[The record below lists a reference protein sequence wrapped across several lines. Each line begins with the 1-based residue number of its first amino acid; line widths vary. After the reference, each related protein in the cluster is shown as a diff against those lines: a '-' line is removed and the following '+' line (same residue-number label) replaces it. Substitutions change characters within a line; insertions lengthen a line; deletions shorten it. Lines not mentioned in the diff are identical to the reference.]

1 MSGGAASLDGTEEL
15 TEELASL
22 CRAAAHDGSDMLR
35 GTFLAAGIPVRPRG
49 HRRDRRSSRR
59 SKARC

>member
-1 MSGGAASLDGTEEL
+1 MSGGAAILDGMEEL

-49 HRRDRRSSRR
+49 HRRDR
-59 SKARC
+59 